1 VLTWQHTFVDVAVTF
16 SMPRQQKTQQR
27 GVKQN
32 CQHCK
37 SAFSKKK
44 ICTGKTKHAWGKGP
58 NLITSLLSLASKHK
72 IILKSKNEKLPANTN
87 LIRSLLSL
95 KETAVKE
102 KSNSINIQPISTAVK
117 IHKLFQLI
125 ASTDD
130 EENLILFLQ
139 HSKSTNYR
147 IYIIPLSSGFLS
159 YNSTKTNRMTLS
171 V

>member
-1 VLTWQHTFVDVAVTF
+1 MVNIAREP
-16 SMPRQQKTQQR
+16 SQKKIIFAR
-27 GVKQN
+27 VKQN
-32 CQHCK
+32 TPILQ
-37 SAFSKKK
+37 
-44 ICTGKTKHAWGKGP
+44 WGKGP

-72 IILKSKNEKLPANTN
+72 IILKSKNEKLPANTD

-171 V
+171 VEYSVQFKNYFLLNIIIE